1 MSVITLF
8 EGLPKPEMIKPLDA
22 EAIVET
28 TLLDFKERSA
38 NYGVDYDVERTGYDP
53 AVIQHEVSAGRETGM
68 RAAINDAA
76 ASNLL
81 AFALG
86 ADLDHVAAFYGVFRL
101 DGETDV
107 ALRERTALEIKAR
120 SPGGSEY
127 WYEAAAR
134 RTDVRIRDA
143 KAFREPFWPIIHVA
157 ILSRENGG
165 IPDAAMLAAVQ
176 TEIQRETVRLL
187 NDTVIVEPAVTQ
199 IVSIKANYWLLPTAS
214 SVVDEHYLEK
224 NVRDAWSKETGIG
237 FDLERSWIDGKLH
250 APGVKKIEVLEPAES
265 IIAAQGTAI
274 AIDEIELN
282 YMGRDY

>member
-1 MSVITLF
+1 MSAISVF
-8 EGLPKPEMIKPLDA
+8 EGLPKPDMIKTLDA

-28 TLLDFKERSA
+28 TLQDFKARSA
-38 NYGVDYDVERTGYDP
+38 AYGVDYDVERTGYDP
-53 AVIQHEVSAGRETGM
+53 AVIEHEIQAGRETGM
-68 RAAINDAA
+68 RAAINDGS

-81 AFALG
+81 LFAMG
-86 ADLDHVAAFYGVFRL
+86 ADLDHVAAFYDVFRL

-165 IPDAAMLAAVQ
+165 IPDPAMLAAVQ
-176 TEIQRETVRLL
+176 AEVQRNTVRLL
-187 NDTVIVEPAVTQ
+187 NDTVIVEPAVKQ
-199 IVSIKANYWLLPTAS
+199 IVSIKANYWLLPSAS
-214 SVVDEHYLEK
+214 SVVNERYLE
-224 NVRDAWSKETGIG
+224 NHVRDAWSKETGIG

-250 APGVKKIEVLEPAES
+250 APGVKKIELLEPAAS
-265 IIAAQGTAI
+265 IIAAKGTAI
-274 AIDEIELN
+274 AIDKIELN